1 MMHVTRRP
9 DPLILLT
16 VYDDWRRYRLSCIAH
31 GTWADY
37 HLIDNELNQFP
48 VWTNQGLPSALGI
61 RQPPTQMFLRV
72 RHAGTRDKPLRTS
85 AWEATLGTDHLFL
98 VEGLGQFLLS
108 MNFFLKHH
116 YLQEFFSRIKLDKS
130 LQEFFSPFNVI
141 LSYQEKKTLVS
152 TVV

>member
-37 HLIDNELNQFP
+37 HLIDNELDQFP

-61 RQPPTQMFLRV
+61 R
-72 RHAGTRDKPLRTS
+72 
-85 AWEATLGTDHLFL
+85 
-98 VEGLGQFLLS
+98 
-108 MNFFLKHH
+108 
-116 YLQEFFSRIKLDKS
+116 
-130 LQEFFSPFNVI
+130 
-141 LSYQEKKTLVS
+141 
-152 TVV
+152 